1 MQPEEQPS
9 QGPSEAQPPSPPA
22 WPVVD
27 GSYRLGDPQAPVAV
41 CVLTSDELLTPMA
54 ALPGVAIAGEV
65 QTANLGIE
73 RIVLNVTANPSIRFL
88 LLCGKDSRLFSQGQS
103 LGALLENG
111 VD

>member
-1 MQPEEQPS
+1 MQPEEQPLK
-9 QGPSEAQPPSPPA
+9 GPSEAPMSPPT

-27 GSYRLGDPQAPVAV
+27 GSYRLGDLQAPVAV

-73 RIVLNVTANPSIRFL
+73 RIVLNITANPAIRSL
-88 LLCGKDSRLFSQGQS
+88 LLCGMESRLFRPGQS
-103 LGALLENG
+103 L
-111 VD
+111 